1 VAVLRSRSRLVTFRL
16 DPEEYAAL
24 RRVCIST
31 GARSLSEFA
40 REAVLS
46 SVDAGGASKTTLGG
60 DLTTLTSRLHELDRL
75 LKSVGGVLNKVLGA
89 DASDEKQKEQGGG
102 GSA

>member
-1 VAVLRSRSRLVTFRL
+1 MAVLRSRSRLVTFRL

-46 SVDAGGASKTTLGG
+46 SVDAGGASKATLGG
-60 DLTTLTSRLHELDRL
+60 DLMTLTNRLHELDRL
-75 LKSVGGVLNKVLGA
+75 LKGVGALLAKVLGGEEA
-89 DASDEKQKEQGGG
+89 EEKGQGGG
-102 GSA
+102 GSD